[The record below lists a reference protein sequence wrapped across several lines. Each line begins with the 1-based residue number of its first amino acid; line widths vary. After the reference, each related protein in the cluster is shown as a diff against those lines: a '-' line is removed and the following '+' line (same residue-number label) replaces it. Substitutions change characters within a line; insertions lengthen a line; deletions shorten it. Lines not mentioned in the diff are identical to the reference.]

1 MKNSSIKII
10 QIMRLFGLII
20 LCGLWQ
26 IPIIAKTDSEI
37 NVQVGV
43 AKVDVTP
50 REPVVLAGYGGRTKE
65 FDGIDT
71 PLWARCLV
79 IGKNEPAVI
88 VVVDNCGIPGK
99 LRTLLAKRLS
109 KQGIP
114 EKNLVVSVTHTHNAP
129 NLRGYAPILWA
140 GRASPDQK
148 KGIDNY
154 TNFLIDKMELVVVEA
169 LKKREPM
176 QLEWSRGTVQFG
188 GNRRLIREGKW
199 AGFGFQTKGPVDHSL
214 PVLVA
219 RDIKGNTRAV
229 WANYACHCTTVGS
242 RNHVGGDWA
251 GYANEMIEKE
261 FKSAVSLMTIGC
273 GADVGPQPSGGLE
286 DAMKHGSSI
295 AKEVKNL
302 LEKEMI
308 PLPGVTSV
316 TGSTAKLPLMKPL
329 PRKHWESQKRA
340 GGFQGELA
348 KAMLNELDSAG
359 SISSEV
365 DYPIQSWK
373 FGDRLAMVFL
383 AGEVVVDYSVR
394 LNSELDWKRLWISA
408 WSNDMPGYIPSK
420 RVLKE
425 GGYEAEFSQVYYGL
439 PGPYLPEVEDT
450 VVAAVTDL
458 LKNDF
463 GAKENQE
470 TAPFHRFPSLEPAT
484 FKRIASWLKEP
495 KSEKEK
501 AIVKKVREGIGSVI
515 STPATMISGQGERT
529 EWNNFS
535 GDFVERTFIRQTKK
549 GIRMSWNFPINIK
562 KGRGPMSLCF
572 VGGLGWKTEPENGG
586 FMMSINGQ
594 DSIQFDVTT
603 DPEIWSSSNKS
614 IELIYLPTWSSSL
627 DSAGFFFVHILNP
640 DDQEKPNIKISVS
653 SLGEG
658 SMRWFALD
666 SEQKIMNRL
675 KQLKEVFK

>member
-1 MKNSSIKII
+1 
-10 QIMRLFGLII
+10 
-20 LCGLWQ
+20 
-26 IPIIAKTDSEI
+26 
-37 NVQVGV
+37 
-43 AKVDVTP
+43 
-50 REPVVLAGYGGRTKE
+50 
-65 FDGIDT
+65 
-71 PLWARCLV
+71 
-79 IGKNEPAVI
+79 
-88 VVVDNCGIPGK
+88 
-99 LRTLLAKRLS
+99 
-109 KQGIP
+109 
-114 EKNLVVSVTHTHNAP
+114 
-129 NLRGYAPILWA
+129 
-140 GRASPDQK
+140 
-148 KGIDNY
+148 
-154 TNFLIDKMELVVVEA
+154 
-169 LKKREPM
+169 
-176 QLEWSRGTVQFG
+176 
-188 GNRRLIREGKW
+188 
-199 AGFGFQTKGPVDHSL
+199 
-214 PVLVA
+214 
-219 RDIKGNTRAV
+219 
-229 WANYACHCTTVGS
+229 
-242 RNHVGGDWA
+242 
-251 GYANEMIEKE
+251 
-261 FKSAVSLMTIGC
+261 MTIGC

-286 DAMKHGSSI
+286 DAKKHGSSI
-295 AKEVKNL
+295 AKEVKYL

-515 STPATMISGQGERT
+515 PIPATMISGQGERT

-562 KGRGPMSLCF
+562 KGKGPMSLCF

-603 DPEIWSSSNKS
+603 DPEIWSSSDKS

-658 SMRWFALD
+658 SRRWFALD

>member
-1 MKNSSIKII
+1 MKISSIEII
-10 QIMRLFGLII
+10 RTVRIIGLII
-20 LCGLWQ
+20 LYGLWQ
-26 IPIIAKTDSEI
+26 LPIIAKNESKN

-65 FDGIDT
+65 FDGIDSS
-71 PLWARCLV
+71 LWARCMV
-79 IGKNEPAVI
+79 IGRNEPAVI
-88 VVVDNCGIPGK
+88 VVVDNCGVPGK
-99 LRTLLAKRLS
+99 LRSLLAKRLF
-109 KQGIP
+109 KRGIP
-114 EKNLVVSVTHTHNAP
+114 EKNLVVAATHTHNAP

-140 GRASPDQK
+140 GRASPDQE

-154 TNFLIDKMELVVVEA
+154 TNFLINKMETVVVEA
-169 LKKREPM
+169 LEKREPM
-176 QLEWSRGTVQFG
+176 QLGWSRGMVQFG
-188 GNRRLIREGKW
+188 GNRRLVREGKW
-199 AGFGFQTKGPVDHSL
+199 AGFGFQRNGPVDHSL

-219 RDIKGNTRAV
+219 RDVKGNARAV

-273 GADVGPQPSGGLE
+273 GADVGPQPSGGLG
-286 DAMKHGSSI
+286 DAKKHGSSI
-295 AKEVKNL
+295 AKEVKSL

-316 TGSTAKLPLMKPL
+316 TGSTAKLPLMKPS
-329 PRKHWESQKRA
+329 PRKHWDAQKSA
-340 GGFQGELA
+340 GNFHGELA
-348 KAMLNELDSAG
+348 KEMLSQLDSNG
-359 SISSEV
+359 KISSEV

-394 LNSELDWKRLWISA
+394 LNRELDWKRLWISA

-458 LKNDF
+458 LKKDF

-501 AIVKKVREGIGSVI
+501 AVVQKVREGIGSVI
-515 STPATMISGQGERT
+515 PTSATMISGQGQRT
-529 EWNNFS
+529 EWHNFS
-535 GDFVERTFIRQTKK
+535 GDFVERTFIRQSEK
-549 GIRMSWNFPINIK
+549 GVRMSWTFPFNK
-562 KGRGPMSLCF
+562 EKRKETMTLCF
-572 VGGLGWKTEPENGG
+572 VGGLGWKTEPETGG
-586 FMMSINGQ
+586 FRMLINGK
-594 DSIQFDVTT
+594 DPIQFDVTT
-603 DPEIWSSSNKS
+603 SPAIWSSSNKS
-614 IELIYLPTWSSSL
+614 IELIYLPSWSSSL

-640 DDQEKPNIKISVS
+640 DDQEKTNIKISVS

-675 KQLKEVFK
+675 KQLREAFK